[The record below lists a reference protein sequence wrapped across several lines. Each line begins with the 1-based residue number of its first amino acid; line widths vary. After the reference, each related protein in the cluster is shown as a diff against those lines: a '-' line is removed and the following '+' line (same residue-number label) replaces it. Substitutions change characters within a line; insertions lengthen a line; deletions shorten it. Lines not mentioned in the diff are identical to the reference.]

1 MDHTT
6 LIRRPRLR
14 GPVLLAAFDGWND
27 AGEAA
32 TSALDAIAD
41 GLAAETFATIDPEEF
56 YDFQATRPTVRLVDG
71 HRRIE
76 WPSVELRAAHLPAAD
91 HDLIVVRGHEPN
103 LRWRTFAAEIVQV
116 ASSLGAEMVVTVG
129 ALLADVP
136 HTRPVQVV
144 SSAGDRDLA
153 ERLGLNV
160 SRYEGPTGIL
170 GVLGDLA
177 TKEGI
182 PTVGLWAALPHYLN
196 LAPNPWGAMAL
207 VKELRRLL
215 PMAVDT
221 SDLAGQTDAFDTAV
235 TELVEENPELAGY
248 IERLEAD
255 SDDEE
260 EARTTRRARR
270 ASPTSP
276 PRSWWPRS
284 SATCATTP
292 AAPGAQ
298 TEARTVSGPPGLRP
312 GGPVDCEIRSLWG
325 HRAHVCGLQP
335 LGPLGDVEL
344 HQLSLVER
352 PVPLHLDRGE
362 VHEDVLAVGT
372 GDEAVA
378 LVRVEPLDD
387 TAGHELLSLPSPSP
401 STATNVPGRYQTRR
415 AGTARTALRRQPSP
429 LLGRMLA
436 PGQSCQ

>member
-32 TSALDAIAD
+32 TTALDAIGDA
-41 GLAAETFATIDPEEF
+41 LAAETFATIDPEEF
-56 YDFQATRPTVRLVDG
+56 FDFQVTRPTVRLVDG
-71 HRRIE
+71 YRRVE
-76 WPSVELRAAHLPAAD
+76 WPAIELRAARLPAAD

-103 LRWRTFAAEIVQV
+103 LRWRTFATEIIQV
-116 ASSLGAEMVVTVG
+116 ASSLGVEMLVTVG

-153 ERLGLNV
+153 ERLGLSV

-177 TKEGI
+177 SGEGI

-207 VKELRRLL
+207 IEELRRLL

-221 SDLAGQTDAFDTAV
+221 GPLADQTEAFDAAV
-235 TELVEENPELAGY
+235 ADLVEENPELAGY

-255 SDDEE
+255 TDEDEDNDEE
-260 EARTTRRARR
+260 G
-270 ASPTSP
+270 S
-276 PRSWWPRS
+276 
-284 SATCATTP
+284 
-292 AAPGAQ
+292 
-298 TEARTVSGPPGLRP
+298 PGLADVPPEELVAEVERYLRDHP
-312 GGPVDCEIRSLWG
+312 GGSRS
-325 HRAHVCGLQP
+325 
-335 LGPLGDVEL
+335 
-344 HQLSLVER
+344 
-352 PVPLHLDRGE
+352 
-362 VHEDVLAVGT
+362 
-372 GDEAVA
+372 
-378 LVRVEPLDD
+378 
-387 TAGHELLSLPSPSP
+387 
-401 STATNVPGRYQTRR
+401 
-415 AGTARTALRRQPSP
+415 
-429 LLGRMLA
+429 
-436 PGQSCQ
+436 

>member
-32 TSALDAIAD
+32 TTALDAIGDA
-41 GLAAETFATIDPEEF
+41 LAAETFATIDPEEF
-56 YDFQATRPTVRLVDG
+56 YDFQATRPTVRLVNG
-71 HRRIE
+71 RRRVE
-76 WPSVELRAAHLPAAD
+76 WPAVELRAARLPTAD

-103 LRWRTFAAEIVQV
+103 LRWRTFASEIIQV
-116 ASSLGAEMVVTVG
+116 AASLRVEMLVTVG

-177 TKEGI
+177 SGEGI
-182 PTVGLWAALPHYLN
+182 PTIGLWAALPHYLN

-207 VKELRRLL
+207 IEELRRLL

-221 SDLAGQTDAFDTAV
+221 GHLADQTEAFDAAV
-235 TELVEENPELAGY
+235 ADLVDENPELAGY

-255 SDDEE
+255 TDESGDEEDDEE
-260 EARTTRRARR
+260 G
-270 ASPTSP
+270 S
-276 PRSWWPRS
+276 
-284 SATCATTP
+284 
-292 AAPGAQ
+292 
-298 TEARTVSGPPGLRP
+298 PGLADLPPEELVAEVERYLRDHP
-312 GGPVDCEIRSLWG
+312 GGSRS
-325 HRAHVCGLQP
+325 
-335 LGPLGDVEL
+335 
-344 HQLSLVER
+344 
-352 PVPLHLDRGE
+352 
-362 VHEDVLAVGT
+362 
-372 GDEAVA
+372 
-378 LVRVEPLDD
+378 
-387 TAGHELLSLPSPSP
+387 
-401 STATNVPGRYQTRR
+401 
-415 AGTARTALRRQPSP
+415 
-429 LLGRMLA
+429 
-436 PGQSCQ
+436 

>member
-32 TSALDAIAD
+32 TTALDAIGDA
-41 GLAAETFATIDPEEF
+41 LAAETFATIDPEEF
-56 YDFQATRPTVRLVDG
+56 FDFQVTRPTVRLVDG
-71 HRRIE
+71 YRRVE
-76 WPSVELRAAHLPAAD
+76 WPAIELRAARLPAAD

-103 LRWRTFAAEIVQV
+103 LRWRTFATEIIQV
-116 ASSLGAEMVVTVG
+116 ASSLGVEMLVTVG

-153 ERLGLNV
+153 ERLGLSV

-177 TKEGI
+177 SGEGI

-207 VKELRRLL
+207 IEELRRLL

-221 SDLAGQTDAFDTAV
+221 GPLADQTEAFDAAV
-235 TELVEENPELAGY
+235 ADLVEENPELAGY

-255 SDDEE
+255 TDDEDEDE
-260 EARTTRRARR
+260 EG
-270 ASPTSP
+270 S
-276 PRSWWPRS
+276 
-284 SATCATTP
+284 
-292 AAPGAQ
+292 
-298 TEARTVSGPPGLRP
+298 PGLADVPPEELVAEVERYLRDHP
-312 GGPVDCEIRSLWG
+312 GGSRS
-325 HRAHVCGLQP
+325 
-335 LGPLGDVEL
+335 
-344 HQLSLVER
+344 
-352 PVPLHLDRGE
+352 
-362 VHEDVLAVGT
+362 
-372 GDEAVA
+372 
-378 LVRVEPLDD
+378 
-387 TAGHELLSLPSPSP
+387 
-401 STATNVPGRYQTRR
+401 
-415 AGTARTALRRQPSP
+415 
-429 LLGRMLA
+429 
-436 PGQSCQ
+436 

>member
-32 TSALDAIAD
+32 TTALDAIGDA
-41 GLAAETFATIDPEEF
+41 LAAETFATIDPEEF
-56 YDFQATRPTVRLVDG
+56 YDFQATRPSVRLVDG
-71 HRRIE
+71 YRRVE
-76 WPSVELRAAHLPAAD
+76 WPAIELRAARLPAAD

-103 LRWRTFAAEIVQV
+103 LRWRTFASEIIQV
-116 ASSLGAEMVVTVG
+116 ASSLDVEMLITVG

-153 ERLGLNV
+153 ERLGLSV

-177 TKEGI
+177 TSEGI

-207 VKELRRLL
+207 IEELRRLL

-221 SDLAGQTDAFDTAV
+221 GPLADQTEAFDAAV
-235 TELVEENPELAGY
+235 ADLVEENPELAGY

-255 SDDEE
+255 TDEDDDEDG
-260 EARTTRRARR
+260 
-270 ASPTSP
+270 S
-276 PRSWWPRS
+276 
-284 SATCATTP
+284 
-292 AAPGAQ
+292 
-298 TEARTVSGPPGLRP
+298 PGLADLPPEELVAEVERYLRDHP
-312 GGPVDCEIRSLWG
+312 GGSR
-325 HRAHVCGLQP
+325 
-335 LGPLGDVEL
+335 
-344 HQLSLVER
+344 
-352 PVPLHLDRGE
+352 
-362 VHEDVLAVGT
+362 
-372 GDEAVA
+372 
-378 LVRVEPLDD
+378 
-387 TAGHELLSLPSPSP
+387 
-401 STATNVPGRYQTRR
+401 N
-415 AGTARTALRRQPSP
+415 
-429 LLGRMLA
+429 
-436 PGQSCQ
+436 

>member
-32 TSALDAIAD
+32 TTALDAIGDA
-41 GLAAETFATIDPEEF
+41 LAAETFATIDPEEF
-56 YDFQATRPTVRLVDG
+56 YDFQATRPTVRLVNG
-71 HRRIE
+71 HRRVE
-76 WPSVELRAAHLPAAD
+76 WPVIELRAARLPAAD

-103 LRWRTFAAEIVQV
+103 LRWRSFASEIIQV
-116 ASSLGAEMVVTVG
+116 ASSLGVEMLVTVG

-177 TKEGI
+177 SVEGI
-182 PTVGLWAALPHYLN
+182 PSIGLWAALPHYLN

-207 VKELRRLL
+207 IEELRRLL

-221 SDLAGQTDAFDTAV
+221 GPLADQTGAFDAAV
-235 TELVEENPELAGY
+235 ADLVDENPELAGY

-255 SDDEE
+255 TDEDEDDEE
-260 EARTTRRARR
+260 DG
-270 ASPTSP
+270 S
-276 PRSWWPRS
+276 
-284 SATCATTP
+284 
-292 AAPGAQ
+292 
-298 TEARTVSGPPGLRP
+298 PGLADLPPEELVAEVERYLRDHP
-312 GGPVDCEIRSLWG
+312 GGSRS
-325 HRAHVCGLQP
+325 
-335 LGPLGDVEL
+335 
-344 HQLSLVER
+344 
-352 PVPLHLDRGE
+352 
-362 VHEDVLAVGT
+362 
-372 GDEAVA
+372 
-378 LVRVEPLDD
+378 
-387 TAGHELLSLPSPSP
+387 
-401 STATNVPGRYQTRR
+401 
-415 AGTARTALRRQPSP
+415 
-429 LLGRMLA
+429 
-436 PGQSCQ
+436 

>member
-14 GPVLLAAFDGWND
+14 GPVLLVAFDGWND

-32 TSALDAIAD
+32 TTALDAIGDA
-41 GLAAETFATIDPEEF
+41 LAAETFATIDPEEF

-71 HRRIE
+71 YRRVE
-76 WPSVELRAAHLPAAD
+76 WPAIELRAARLPAAD

-103 LRWRTFAAEIVQV
+103 LRWRTFASEIIQV
-116 ASSLGAEMVVTVG
+116 ASSLDVEMLITVG

-153 ERLGLNV
+153 ERLGLSV

-177 TKEGI
+177 TSEGI

-207 VKELRRLL
+207 IEELRRLL

-221 SDLAGQTDAFDTAV
+221 GPLADQTEAFDAAV
-235 TELVEENPELAGY
+235 ADLVEENPELAGY

-255 SDDEE
+255 SDEDDDEDE
-260 EARTTRRARR
+260 DDEG
-270 ASPTSP
+270 S
-276 PRSWWPRS
+276 
-284 SATCATTP
+284 
-292 AAPGAQ
+292 
-298 TEARTVSGPPGLRP
+298 PGLADLPPEELVAEVERYLRDHP
-312 GGPVDCEIRSLWG
+312 GGSR
-325 HRAHVCGLQP
+325 
-335 LGPLGDVEL
+335 
-344 HQLSLVER
+344 
-352 PVPLHLDRGE
+352 
-362 VHEDVLAVGT
+362 
-372 GDEAVA
+372 
-378 LVRVEPLDD
+378 
-387 TAGHELLSLPSPSP
+387 
-401 STATNVPGRYQTRR
+401 N
-415 AGTARTALRRQPSP
+415 
-429 LLGRMLA
+429 
-436 PGQSCQ
+436 

>member
-32 TSALDAIAD
+32 TTALDAIGDA
-41 GLAAETFATIDPEEF
+41 LAAETFATIDPEEF
-56 YDFQATRPTVRLVDG
+56 YDFQATRPTVRLVNG
-71 HRRIE
+71 SRRVE
-76 WPSVELRAAHLPAAD
+76 WPAIELRAARLPTAD

-103 LRWRTFAAEIVQV
+103 LRWRTFASEIIQV
-116 ASSLGAEMVVTVG
+116 AASLRVEMLVTVG

-177 TKEGI
+177 SGEGI
-182 PTVGLWAALPHYLN
+182 PTIGLWAALPHYLN

-207 VKELRRLL
+207 IEELRRLL

-221 SDLAGQTDAFDTAV
+221 GHLADQTDAFDAAV
-235 TELVEENPELAGY
+235 ADLVDENPELAGY

-255 SDDEE
+255 SDEQNEDDDEE
-260 EARTTRRARR
+260 EG
-270 ASPTSP
+270 S
-276 PRSWWPRS
+276 
-284 SATCATTP
+284 
-292 AAPGAQ
+292 
-298 TEARTVSGPPGLRP
+298 PGLADLPPEELVAEVERYLRDHP
-312 GGPVDCEIRSLWG
+312 GGSRS
-325 HRAHVCGLQP
+325 
-335 LGPLGDVEL
+335 
-344 HQLSLVER
+344 
-352 PVPLHLDRGE
+352 
-362 VHEDVLAVGT
+362 
-372 GDEAVA
+372 
-378 LVRVEPLDD
+378 
-387 TAGHELLSLPSPSP
+387 
-401 STATNVPGRYQTRR
+401 
-415 AGTARTALRRQPSP
+415 
-429 LLGRMLA
+429 
-436 PGQSCQ
+436 

>member
-6 LIRRPRLR
+6 LIRQPRLR

-32 TSALDAIAD
+32 TTALDAIGEA
-41 GLAAETFATIDPEEF
+41 LAAETFATIDPEEF

-71 HRRIE
+71 HRRVE
-76 WPSVELRAAHLPAAD
+76 WPAVELRAARLPAAD

-103 LRWRTFAAEIVQV
+103 LRWRTFASEIIQV
-116 ASSLGAEMVVTVG
+116 ASSLGVEMLVTVG

-177 TKEGI
+177 SGEGI
-182 PTVGLWAALPHYLN
+182 PSIGLWAALPHYLN

-207 VKELRRLL
+207 IEELRRLL

-221 SDLAGQTDAFDTAV
+221 GPLADQTGAFDAAV
-235 TELVEENPELAGY
+235 ADLVDENPELAGY

-255 SDDEE
+255 ADEDEDDEE
-260 EARTTRRARR
+260 DG
-270 ASPTSP
+270 S
-276 PRSWWPRS
+276 
-284 SATCATTP
+284 
-292 AAPGAQ
+292 
-298 TEARTVSGPPGLRP
+298 PGLADLPPEELVAEVERYLRDHP
-312 GGPVDCEIRSLWG
+312 GGSRS
-325 HRAHVCGLQP
+325 
-335 LGPLGDVEL
+335 
-344 HQLSLVER
+344 
-352 PVPLHLDRGE
+352 
-362 VHEDVLAVGT
+362 
-372 GDEAVA
+372 
-378 LVRVEPLDD
+378 
-387 TAGHELLSLPSPSP
+387 
-401 STATNVPGRYQTRR
+401 
-415 AGTARTALRRQPSP
+415 
-429 LLGRMLA
+429 
-436 PGQSCQ
+436 

>member
-14 GPVLLAAFDGWND
+14 GPLLLAAFDGWND

-32 TSALDAIAD
+32 TTALDAIGDA
-41 GLAAETFATIDPEEF
+41 LAAETFAVIDPEEF

-71 HRRIE
+71 HRRVE
-76 WPSVELRAAHLPAAD
+76 WPAIELRAAHLPAAD
-91 HDLIVVRGHEPN
+91 HDLIVVRGQEPN
-103 LRWRTFAAEIVQV
+103 LRWRTFATE
-116 ASSLGAEMVVTVG
+116 VVEL

-177 TKEGI
+177 TSEGI

-207 VKELRRLL
+207 IEELRRLL

-221 SDLAGQTDAFDTAV
+221 SALADQTEAFDAAV
-235 TELVEENPELAGY
+235 AELVEENPELAGY

-255 SDDEE
+255 SEEDDEE
-260 EARTTRRARR
+260 G
-270 ASPTSP
+270 S
-276 PRSWWPRS
+276 
-284 SATCATTP
+284 
-292 AAPGAQ
+292 
-298 TEARTVSGPPGLRP
+298 PGLADVPPEELVAEVERYLRDHP
-312 GGPVDCEIRSLWG
+312 GGSR
-325 HRAHVCGLQP
+325 
-335 LGPLGDVEL
+335 
-344 HQLSLVER
+344 
-352 PVPLHLDRGE
+352 
-362 VHEDVLAVGT
+362 
-372 GDEAVA
+372 
-378 LVRVEPLDD
+378 
-387 TAGHELLSLPSPSP
+387 
-401 STATNVPGRYQTRR
+401 N
-415 AGTARTALRRQPSP
+415 
-429 LLGRMLA
+429 
-436 PGQSCQ
+436 

>member
-1 MDHTT
+1 
-6 LIRRPRLR
+6 
-14 GPVLLAAFDGWND
+14 VLLAAFDGWND

-71 HRRIE
+71 HRRVE
-76 WPSVELRAAHLPAAD
+76 WPAIELRAAHLPAAD
-91 HDLIVVRGHEPN
+91 HDLIVVRGQEPN
-103 LRWRTFAAEIVQV
+103 LRWRTFATEVV
-116 ASSLGAEMVVTVG
+116 ELASSLGVEMLVTVG

-177 TKEGI
+177 TSEGI

-207 VKELRRLL
+207 IEELRRLL

-221 SDLAGQTDAFDTAV
+221 SALADQTEAFDAAV
-235 TELVEENPELAGY
+235 AELVEENPELAGY

-255 SDDEE
+255 SEEDDEE
-260 EARTTRRARR
+260 G
-270 ASPTSP
+270 S
-276 PRSWWPRS
+276 
-284 SATCATTP
+284 
-292 AAPGAQ
+292 
-298 TEARTVSGPPGLRP
+298 PGLADVPPEELVAEVERYLRDHP
-312 GGPVDCEIRSLWG
+312 GGSR
-325 HRAHVCGLQP
+325 
-335 LGPLGDVEL
+335 
-344 HQLSLVER
+344 
-352 PVPLHLDRGE
+352 
-362 VHEDVLAVGT
+362 
-372 GDEAVA
+372 
-378 LVRVEPLDD
+378 
-387 TAGHELLSLPSPSP
+387 
-401 STATNVPGRYQTRR
+401 N
-415 AGTARTALRRQPSP
+415 
-429 LLGRMLA
+429 
-436 PGQSCQ
+436 

>member
-32 TSALDAIAD
+32 TSALDAIGD
-41 GLAAETFATIDPEEF
+41 GLRAETFATIDSEEF
-56 YDFQATRPTVRLVDG
+56 FDFQATRPTVRLVDG

-76 WPSVELRAAHLPAAD
+76 WPSVELRAARLPAAE

-103 LRWRTFAAEIVQV
+103 LRWRTFASEIVGLAADLRV
-116 ASSLGAEMVVTVG
+116 EMVVTVG

-170 GVLGDLA
+170 GVLGDVA
-177 TKEGI
+177 TSEGI

-221 SDLAGQTDAFDTAV
+221 SDLAGQTEAFDAAV
-235 TELVEENPELAGY
+235 TELIEENPELAGY

-255 SDDEE
+255 TDDDGAEDEE
-260 EARTTRRARR
+260 G
-270 ASPTSP
+270 S
-276 PRSWWPRS
+276 
-284 SATCATTP
+284 
-292 AAPGAQ
+292 
-298 TEARTVSGPPGLRP
+298 PGLADLPPEELVAEVERYLRDHP
-312 GGPVDCEIRSLWG
+312 GGSR
-325 HRAHVCGLQP
+325 
-335 LGPLGDVEL
+335 
-344 HQLSLVER
+344 
-352 PVPLHLDRGE
+352 
-362 VHEDVLAVGT
+362 
-372 GDEAVA
+372 
-378 LVRVEPLDD
+378 
-387 TAGHELLSLPSPSP
+387 
-401 STATNVPGRYQTRR
+401 N
-415 AGTARTALRRQPSP
+415 
-429 LLGRMLA
+429 
-436 PGQSCQ
+436 

>member
-14 GPVLLAAFDGWND
+14 GPLLLAAFDGWND

-32 TSALDAIAD
+32 TTALDAIGDA
-41 GLAAETFATIDPEEF
+41 LAAETFAVIDPEEF

-71 HRRIE
+71 HRRVE
-76 WPSVELRAAHLPAAD
+76 WPAIELRAAHLPAAD
-91 HDLIVVRGHEPN
+91 HDLIVVRGQEPN
-103 LRWRTFAAEIVQV
+103 LRWRTFATEVV
-116 ASSLGAEMVVTVG
+116 ELASSLGVEMLVTVG

-177 TKEGI
+177 TSEGI

-207 VKELRRLL
+207 IEELRRLL

-221 SDLAGQTDAFDTAV
+221 SALADQTEAFDAAV
-235 TELVEENPELAGY
+235 AELVEENPELAGY

-255 SDDEE
+255 SEEDDEE
-260 EARTTRRARR
+260 G
-270 ASPTSP
+270 S
-276 PRSWWPRS
+276 
-284 SATCATTP
+284 
-292 AAPGAQ
+292 
-298 TEARTVSGPPGLRP
+298 PGL
-312 GGPVDCEIRSLWG
+312 
-325 HRAHVCGLQP
+325 A
-335 LGPLGDVEL
+335 DVPPEEL
-344 HQLSLVER
+344 VAEVER
-352 PVPLHLDRGE
+352 YLRDH
-362 VHEDVLAVGT
+362 T
-372 GDEAVA
+372 GGS
-378 LVRVEPLDD
+378 R
-387 TAGHELLSLPSPSP
+387 
-401 STATNVPGRYQTRR
+401 N
-415 AGTARTALRRQPSP
+415 
-429 LLGRMLA
+429 
-436 PGQSCQ
+436 

>member
-14 GPVLLAAFDGWND
+14 GPLLLAAFDGWND

-32 TSALDAIAD
+32 TTALDAIGDA
-41 GLAAETFATIDPEEF
+41 LAAETFAVIDPEEF

-71 HRRIE
+71 HRRVE
-76 WPSVELRAAHLPAAD
+76 WPAIELRAAHLPAAD
-91 HDLIVVRGHEPN
+91 HDLIVVRGQEPN
-103 LRWRTFAAEIVQV
+103 LRWRTFATEVV
-116 ASSLGAEMVVTVG
+116 ELASSLGVEMLVTVG

-177 TKEGI
+177 SGEGI

-207 VKELRRLL
+207 IEELRRLL

-221 SDLAGQTDAFDTAV
+221 GPLADQTEAFDAAV
-235 TELVEENPELAGY
+235 ADLVEENPELAGY

-255 SDDEE
+255 TDDEDDDEE
-260 EARTTRRARR
+260 G
-270 ASPTSP
+270 S
-276 PRSWWPRS
+276 
-284 SATCATTP
+284 
-292 AAPGAQ
+292 
-298 TEARTVSGPPGLRP
+298 PGLADVPPEELVAEVERYLRDHP
-312 GGPVDCEIRSLWG
+312 GGSRS
-325 HRAHVCGLQP
+325 
-335 LGPLGDVEL
+335 
-344 HQLSLVER
+344 
-352 PVPLHLDRGE
+352 
-362 VHEDVLAVGT
+362 
-372 GDEAVA
+372 
-378 LVRVEPLDD
+378 
-387 TAGHELLSLPSPSP
+387 
-401 STATNVPGRYQTRR
+401 
-415 AGTARTALRRQPSP
+415 
-429 LLGRMLA
+429 
-436 PGQSCQ
+436 

>member
-32 TSALDAIAD
+32 TTALDAIGDA
-41 GLAAETFATIDPEEF
+41 LAAETFATIDPEEF
-56 YDFQATRPTVRLVDG
+56 YDFQATRPTVRMVDG
-71 HRRIE
+71 QRRVE
-76 WPSVELRAAHLPAAD
+76 WPAIELRAARLPTAD

-103 LRWRTFAAEIVQV
+103 RRWRTFASEIIQV
-116 ASSLGAEMVVTVG
+116 ASSLGVEMLVTVG

-153 ERLGLNV
+153 ERLGLSV

-177 TKEGI
+177 SGEGI

-207 VKELRRLL
+207 IEELRRLL

-221 SDLAGQTDAFDTAV
+221 GPLADQTEAFDAAV
-235 TELVEENPELAGY
+235 ADLVEENPELAGY

-255 SDDEE
+255 TDDEDE
-260 EARTTRRARR
+260 EG
-270 ASPTSP
+270 S
-276 PRSWWPRS
+276 
-284 SATCATTP
+284 
-292 AAPGAQ
+292 
-298 TEARTVSGPPGLRP
+298 PGLADLPPEELVAEVERYLRDHP
-312 GGPVDCEIRSLWG
+312 GGS
-325 HRAHVCGLQP
+325 
-335 LGPLGDVEL
+335 
-344 HQLSLVER
+344 
-352 PVPLHLDRGE
+352 RG
-362 VHEDVLAVGT
+362 
-372 GDEAVA
+372 
-378 LVRVEPLDD
+378 
-387 TAGHELLSLPSPSP
+387 
-401 STATNVPGRYQTRR
+401 
-415 AGTARTALRRQPSP
+415 
-429 LLGRMLA
+429 
-436 PGQSCQ
+436 

>member
-32 TSALDAIAD
+32 TTALDAIGDA
-41 GLAAETFATIDPEEF
+41 LAAETFAVIDPEEF
-56 YDFQATRPTVRLVDG
+56 YDFQATRPTVRMIDG

-76 WPSVELRAAHLPAAD
+76 WPGIELRAARLPAAD

-103 LRWRTFAAEIVQV
+103 LRWRTFASEVVQV
-116 ASSLGAEMVVTVG
+116 ASSLGVEMMVTVG

-144 SSAGDRDLA
+144 SSAGDRELA
-153 ERLGLNV
+153 ERLGMSI

-177 TKEGI
+177 TSEGI

-207 VKELRRLL
+207 IEELGRLL

-221 SDLAGQTDAFDTAV
+221 SALAGQTEAFDAAV
-235 TELVEENPELAGY
+235 ADLVEENPELAGY

-255 SDDEE
+255 SDDDEDDDEE
-260 EARTTRRARR
+260 G
-270 ASPTSP
+270 S
-276 PRSWWPRS
+276 
-284 SATCATTP
+284 
-292 AAPGAQ
+292 
-298 TEARTVSGPPGLRP
+298 PGLADLPPEELVAEVERYLRDHP
-312 GGPVDCEIRSLWG
+312 GGSRS
-325 HRAHVCGLQP
+325 
-335 LGPLGDVEL
+335 
-344 HQLSLVER
+344 
-352 PVPLHLDRGE
+352 
-362 VHEDVLAVGT
+362 
-372 GDEAVA
+372 
-378 LVRVEPLDD
+378 
-387 TAGHELLSLPSPSP
+387 
-401 STATNVPGRYQTRR
+401 
-415 AGTARTALRRQPSP
+415 
-429 LLGRMLA
+429 
-436 PGQSCQ
+436 

>member
-1 MDHTT
+1 MT

-32 TSALDAIAD
+32 TSALDAIGD
-41 GLAAETFATIDPEEF
+41 GLGAETFATLDPEEF
-56 YDFQATRPTVRLVDG
+56 YDFQATRPTVRLVEG
-71 HRRIE
+71 LRRIE
-76 WPSVELRAAHLPAAD
+76 WPAVELRAARLPAAE

-103 LRWRTFAAEIVQV
+103 LRWRTFAAEIVELAADLRV
-116 ASSLGAEMVVTVG
+116 EMVVTVG

-144 SSAGDRDLA
+144 SSAGDKDLA

-170 GVLGDLA
+170 GVLGEAA
-177 TKEGI
+177 TSEGI

-221 SDLAGQTDAFDTAV
+221 SALAGQTEAFDAAV
-235 TELVEENPELAGY
+235 ADLVEENPELAGY

-255 SDDEE
+255 SDEVEDEE
-260 EARTTRRARR
+260 GSPGLADVPRGAGGRGRALPARP
-270 ASPTSP
+270 SGGS
-276 PRSWWPRS
+276 
-284 SATCATTP
+284 
-292 AAPGAQ
+292 G
-298 TEARTVSGPPGLRP
+298 TEGRTVSGPPGLGP
-312 GGPVDCEIRSLWG
+312 GGPVDCGIRSLRG

-335 LGPLGDVEL
+335 LRPLGDVEL
-344 HQLSLVER
+344 HHLSLVER

-378 LVRVEPLDD
+378 FVRVEPLDD
-387 TAGHELLSLPSPSP
+387 TAGHGLLSLPSP

-415 AGTARTALRRQPSP
+415 GRDSSNRTATAACTLARPDGSTRSVMSIVSISSSRRK
-429 LLGRMLA
+429 
-436 PGQSCQ
+436 C